1 MTSTRPAQ
9 EQSGGFTLVEILVVL
24 AIVAI
29 LMMAAIPS
37 GGGKIDQAGINETLA
52 LVKGY
57 QLQIE
62 QYYQFYNEFPADNDT
77 AGLPEPESI
86 MGNYLQAAYL
96 EDGALHLQL
105 GNKIR
110 PELQGKFVSIRPIFV
125 PGEENTPVS
134 WICGND
140 TVPPKMVAGGENRTD
155 VESYR
160 LPVSCR

>member
-1 MTSTRPAQ
+1 VQDPGR
-9 EQSGGFTLVEILVVL
+9 GFTLVEVLVVL
-24 AIVAI
+24 AIVAM

-37 GGGKIDQAGINETLA
+37 GGGKVDQAGINETLN

-62 QYYQFYNEFPADNDT
+62 QYYMFYQEFPADNEE
-77 AGLPEPESI
+77 AGLPEPTSI
-86 MGNYLQAAYL
+86 MGNYLQATHV
-96 EDGALHLQL
+96 EDGALHLEL

-125 PGEENTPVS
+125 PGEENAPVS

-140 TVPPKMVAGGENRTD
+140 TVPPKMVAAGENRTD